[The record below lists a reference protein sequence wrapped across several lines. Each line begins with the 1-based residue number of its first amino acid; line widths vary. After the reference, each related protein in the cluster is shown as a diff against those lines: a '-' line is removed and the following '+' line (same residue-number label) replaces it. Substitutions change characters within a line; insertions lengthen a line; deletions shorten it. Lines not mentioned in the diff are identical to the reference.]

1 MAMLEKLTLRTHKT
15 IHRDSSWE
23 HSAMQCAKV
32 ERDMR
37 NAAHSFDLRKW
48 LKCGFD
54 NLGNPVLCNG
64 QILMRPDVPFM
75 SRPLNS
81 WSFASDLQPTSSPQ
95 LTLNTLFGKVINNA
109 PGLQA
114 MFLLLRLSHINNI
127 GDLNDTIS
135 GAFSQEDIAY
145 GAFLGRARGIAGE
158 WNATTAPDDGAWA
171 RVPLAGKMLPDSS
184 AYVIPVYDIDGVL
197 AYMLEIVILSY
208 DSYAVLPVA
217 YYQNSFYHVPLR
229 LYIPPR
235 PPYTLLNAH
244 LLADYPNATVV
255 LTDDIILALA
265 NKPSADM
272 IYLAN
277 PGEDAWIDH
286 LDLDPVAGRKVI
298 CAVFNTNN
306 PDKKQQYYRTGVKMA
321 EKLHAA
327 GITPRFAI
335 MQSEGGV
342 C

>member
-15 IHRDSSWE
+15 IHRDSSWA
-23 HSAMQCAKV
+23 HSAMQCAEV
-32 ERDMR
+32 ELDMR

-64 QILMRPDVPFM
+64 QVLMYTNVP
-75 SRPLNS
+75 SVPLPFNPYA
-81 WSFASDLQPTSSPQ
+81 FPTYLQPWCNPILYTPRGDIV
-95 LTLNTLFGKVINNA
+95 NGY

-114 MFLLLRLSHINNI
+114 MFFYLRLAHTNNI
-127 GDLNDTIS
+127 SNLNDYIS
-135 GAFSQEDIAY
+135 GSFTQEDIEY
-145 GAFLGRARGIAGE
+145 GAFLGRAWGITGE
-158 WNATTAPDDGAWA
+158 WSAITAPDDGAWA

-184 AYVIPVYDIDGVL
+184 AYVIPVNDIDGEL
-197 AYMLEIVILSY
+197 AYMLEIVIFSY

-277 PGEDAWIDH
+277 PGGDAWIDH

-342 C
+342 S

>member
-1 MAMLEKLTLRTHKT
+1 MLEKLTFYTNR
-15 IHRDSSWE
+15 IIQRIRSFE
-23 HSAMQCAKV
+23 RSAMQGSEV
-32 ERDMR
+32 ELTLR
-37 NAAHSFDLRKW
+37 NDAHTPELRKRS
-48 LKCGFD
+48 KCGFD
-54 NLGNPVLCNG
+54 SLGNPVFCNG
-64 QILMRPDVPFM
+64 QILMRPDVPFI
-75 SRPLNS
+75 PLAFNT
-81 WSFASDLQPTSSPQ
+81 WSFPSYLQPWCNPL
-95 LTLNTLFGKVINNA
+95 LTLYTSLGDIVNGY

-127 GDLNDTIS
+127 SELNDMFS
-135 GAFSQEDIAY
+135 EAFSKEDIEYA
-145 GAFLGRARGIAGE
+145 AFLGRAWGITGE
-158 WNATTAPDDGAWA
+158 WNAITASDNGPWA
-171 RVPLAGKMLPDSS
+171 RVPLAGKMLPDTTVN
-184 AYVIPVYDIDGVL
+184 VIPVYDKNGVL
-197 AYMLEIVILSY
+197 AYMLEIVIFS
-208 DSYAVLPVA
+208 DGYAVLPVA
-217 YYQNSFYHVPLR
+217 YYQNRFYHVPLR
-229 LYIPPR
+229 LYIPPKR
-235 PPYTLLNAH
+235 PYTLLNTN

-277 PGEDAWIDH
+277 PGGDAWIDH

-342 C
+342 S